1 LHRRS
6 DKRKRDEQIA
16 KRKDFMKLAKM
27 EKAASVIA
35 LYWRREF
42 KHRTTHS
49 IVKNFAALRIDKLLL
64 SDIRCGIDKR
74 LTSESKY

>member
-1 LHRRS
+1 
-6 DKRKRDEQIA
+6 
-16 KRKDFMKLAKM
+16 M

-35 LYWRREF
+35 QYWRREF

-64 SDIRCGIDKR
+64 SDIRCGFDKR
-74 LTSESKY
+74 LNSESKY